1 MKGWF
6 VYFKHAHYYTF
17 PQRDGFVRRRL
28 RAILRKQKKRAGF
41 GANLN
46 DHQRW
51 PNRFFAELGLFTMKE
66 ARIAAS
72 QSR

>member
-17 PQRDGFVRRRL
+17 PQIDGFVRRRL